1 MELVP
6 LLQQIMN
13 GLAYG
18 ALLFL
23 VASGFTLIFGLMRIA
38 NLAHGGFFVVGA
50 YAAITTLAMTRS
62 FWLALVFGA
71 LAAAL
76 VGGGVEVGLLRRVRS
91 NEMAEVLVTVG
102 VLFVITDVIAG
113 VFGGDSKIVDPA
125 SGGAPAGVVVIG
137 DFRYPSY
144 PLFVIAA
151 TIIIGVAL
159 YVAQRW
165 TKVGAIVRA
174 GVDDRAMVAAL
185 GINIS
190 RVFTAVFVLGAAL
203 AGLAGV
209 IAAGRQA
216 VTPYAGTEVLLYALV
231 VVIIGGL
238 GSIPGA
244 AVGAVALGLLDA
256 FAKQYVPELSY
267 FTIFAPM
274 VIVLMFRPQ
283 GLFGRIA

>member
-1 MELVP
+1 
-6 LLQQIMN
+6 
-13 GLAYG
+13 G

-209 IAAGRQA
+209 IATGRQA